1 MTLAVNERPIT
12 RPTHAWL
19 RHVHVA
25 YVPGQGTP
33 LIESVAGE
41 LLNHFRLLGHH
52 VQAGPDA
59 STDVILTTALF
70 GEAMN
75 WRDSVLLTGRRRF
88 QIDHMPTVFT
98 LIHATPAKFQ
108 ETLDHFEKILA
119 KEPPDP
125 NDFAFPGLAPQAHRI
140 LIEQGR
146 RGGPIM
152 SLERLLQAQ
161 SKSIRILLVVGDDRP
176 RAAYHF
182 DLVGAFPRSEGD
194 DPAAF
199 YSDMVLRMV
208 TSVSTSEVV
217 AHEVMPEPITRA
229 TWNGLTTP
237 AAMRNAS
244 LQLGKRDF
252 FTEMVV
258 VADLVA
264 VPAVSNAVADQY
276 SEGCYAT
283 WDPRLNALIATI
295 TGSARPVDK
304 GNVTDNDLAVIVGV
318 RPDGRGAQ
326 VRHVQDK
333 FNTSPSSEAVEMM
346 DMDNRLPK
354 ITLGAEWG
362 ADASAR
368 VPVVRSKLHGH
379 RGIGGYDPRRVE
391 FVRLD
396 PPYYH
401 FPVSCATEAQAQG
414 IKEAFARAESLR
426 NPDDPRQVAF
436 TVLPGHGCVIV
447 EKWVAGKEPFEV
459 LWEYMDAG
467 WLEVVK
473 PVPQGTM
480 EYVPDPNGKLVLEAD
495 Q

>member
-1 MTLAVNERPIT
+1 MTLAVKEPVIT

-41 LLNHFRLLGHH
+41 LLSYFRLLGHH
-52 VQAGPDA
+52 VQDKPDA
-59 STDVILTTALF
+59 STDVILTTARF
-70 GEAMN
+70 GEPMN

-88 QIDHMPTVFT
+88 NIDHTPTVFT
-98 LIHATPAKFQ
+98 LIHTAPAKFQ
-108 ETLDHFEKILA
+108 EMVDHFEKILA

-125 NDFAFPGLAPQAHRI
+125 NDFVFPGLAPQAHRI

-161 SKSIRILLVVGDDRP
+161 AKSIRILLVVGDDRP
-176 RAAYHF
+176 LAAYHF

-199 YSDMVLRMV
+199 YSDIVLRMV

-217 AHEVMPEPITRA
+217 EHKLMPEPITRA
-229 TWNGLTTP
+229 TWDSLATP
-237 AAMRNAS
+237 AAMRSAS

-264 VPAVSNAVADQY
+264 VPAVSNAVANQY

-304 GNVTDNDLAVIVGV
+304 GNVTDDDLAVIVGV

-354 ITLGAEWG
+354 ITLGAERG

-414 IKEAFARAESLR
+414 IKEAFARAECLC

-436 TVLPGHGCVIV
+436 TVLPGHGCVIA
-447 EKWVAGKEPFEV
+447 EKWVPGKVPFEV
-459 LWEYMDAG
+459 MWEYMDAG
-467 WLEVVK
+467 YLDVVK
-473 PVPQGTM
+473 PVPQGVM
-480 EYVPDPNGKLVLEAD
+480 EFVPGADGKLVLKAE

>member
-1 MTLAVNERPIT
+1 MSLAVHDPAIARFA
-12 RPTHAWL
+12 HAWI

-25 YVPGQGTP
+25 YVPGPATP
-33 LIESVAGE
+33 LSETVARE
-41 LLNHFRLLGHH
+41 LLKHFALLGHH
-52 VQAGPDA
+52 VQDKPDA
-59 STDVILTTALF
+59 STDMILTTARF

-75 WRDSVLLTGRRRF
+75 WRESVLLAGRRRLN
-88 QIDHMPTVFT
+88 IEHSPTVFT
-98 LIHATPAKFQ
+98 LLDVTPAKFQ
-108 ETLDHFEKILA
+108 EMLAHFERILA

-125 NDFAFPGLAPQAHRI
+125 EDFEFPGLAPSAHRI

-152 SLERLLQAQ
+152 ALERLVQAQ
-161 SKSIRILLVVGDDRP
+161 AKSIRILLVVGEDRP
-176 RAAYHF
+176 EAAYHF
-182 DLVGAFPRSEGD
+182 DLVGAFPRSSGA

-199 YSDMVLRMV
+199 YADIVLRMV

-217 AHEVMPEPITRA
+217 AHEMMPEPVTRA
-229 TWNGLTTP
+229 EWNGLTTP
-237 AAMRNAS
+237 AAMRTAS
-244 LQLGKRDF
+244 LQLGKRNF

-264 VPAVSNAVADQY
+264 VPAVGHAVASQY

-283 WDPRLNALIATI
+283 WDPRLDALIATI

-304 GNVTDNDLAVIVGV
+304 GNVTDDDLAVIVGV
-318 RPDGRGAQ
+318 RPDGKGAK
-326 VRHVQDK
+326 VRHVQEK

-362 ADASAR
+362 PDAAAT

-379 RGIGGYDPRRVE
+379 RGIGSYDPSRVE
-391 FVRLD
+391 FCRLD

-436 TVLPGHGCVIV
+436 TVLPGHGCVMT
-447 EKWVAGKEPFEV
+447 EKWVPGKEPFQV
-459 LWEYMDAG
+459 MWEYMDAG

-480 EYVPDPNGKLVLEAD
+480 EYVPGSNGLLVLKAE